1 MLQEN
6 EVISCILTVGVVL
19 FVLVN
24 YRSVVRIPRSNLLL
38 SSLLFFLLSNVFTV
52 CEGLWL
58 ERVFNA
64 LEHLCYTVALLL
76 LAIWSRLLYR
86 QRESSDV

>member
-1 MLQEN
+1 MFQEN

-24 YRSVVRIPRSNLLL
+24 YRTVARIPRSSFLLVA
-38 SSLLFFLLSNVFTV
+38 LLFFLLSNVFTI

-58 ERVFNA
+58 EPYFNA
-64 LEHLCYTVALLL
+64 LEHLCYVTSLVF
-76 LAIWSRLLYR
+76 LAGWCKAIYR
-86 QRESSDV
+86 RGGTGRV